1 MGTTSSPECLCEI
14 FLFGDQTA
22 RFAPALQE
30 LLLNK
35 NSPYLTAFV
44 GRVNFALKKE
54 ISSLPVTE
62 RQNFPSFVDVGDLVS
77 KFQQD
82 TKNPALESTLVCF
95 YQLCAFIQF
104 YDCQGRSYPRAD
116 GTHIV
121 GLCVGSLAAAAVSCS
136 QSLSDLLVAGV
147 DTVRVAFRLGLR
159 VLHTAELFD
168 AASVKTKDF
177 PSWSVAVAESVL
189 PRTSAEDTL
198 RRFIYDTGLASSSA
212 PYISSISHHSLTISG
227 PPLVLD
233 KLAKTLLSSPKD
245 AVSVPIHAPYH
256 APHLYAETDV
266 DEILAASGPICPFP
280 SRIPVISG
288 ASGKVFEA
296 LHLPQLLRSCV
307 KDMLT
312 LSLNI
317 TNVSNSVASVLSDT
331 NAANKVLRPI
341 SSSIATSVLSSLEP
355 SVSRGCRVDSSIT
368 KPTLFSLRT
377 VEQPPRVI
385 SGRSHHSKIAIVAMS
400 GRFPDA
406 ANLDEFW
413 DVLYQGR
420 DVHRQVPEDRFN
432 AESHYDATGRRKN
445 TSKVLNGCWIEKP
458 GQFDAKFF
466 NISPKEAEQSDPGQR
481 LALET
486 AYEALEMAGIVPDRT
501 PSTQRDRVGVF
512 YGMTS
517 DDWREVNSG
526 QNVDTYFIPGGN
538 RAFTPGRLNYF
549 FKFSGPSASI
559 DTACSSSL
567 TAIHM
572 ACNSLWRND
581 CDTAIAG
588 GTNIM
593 TNPDNFAGL
602 DRGHFLSR
610 TGNCNTFDDGA
621 DGYCRADGVGTI
633 VLKRLEDAEEDSD
646 PILGVIAGAYTNH
659 SAEAVSITRPHAGAQ
674 EYIFSKLLRESG
686 IDPYD
691 ISYVEMHGTGT
702 QAGDATEMSSV
713 LKTFAP
719 TGGRG
724 GRSPHQSLH
733 LGSAKANVGHAESA
747 SGVVALIKTL
757 LMLQNNTI
765 PPHCGIKTKINHHF
779 PTDLAE
785 RNVHIARAATPWN
798 RPAGGSG
805 IRRSFVNNF
814 SAAGGNSALLL
825 EDAPVSLA
833 DDRNLTDPRTTHV
846 VAISARSVGSL
857 KRNLDNLKAF
867 VERAQVE
874 GDFGFLTKL
883 SYTTTA
889 RRTHHQFRI
898 ALSAQTPEQLLS
910 KLAAASQRE
919 EVKRMPVT
927 LPSVGFV
934 FSGQGAQYGGMGK
947 EYFTS
952 FSLFRSAIQAYD
964 RIGQSQGLPSILP
977 LITGEA
983 DVESS
988 SPVEI
993 QLSLTCLQMALAKLW
1008 KSFGIEPSFVL
1019 GHSLGHY
1026 AALNVAGVLSASDTI
1041 YLTGTRA
1048 QLLLDKCEAGSH
1060 AMLAVRAS
1068 VLQIRQFL
1076 NANIHE
1082 VACVNGPREVVI
1094 SGKVTD
1100 INQLAEHLAA
1110 DNIKATR
1117 VQVPFAFHSAQ
1128 VDPILSDLD
1137 AAASRVTFHSP
1148 QIPMLCAL
1156 EASIFL
1162 PGDHGSIG
1170 PLHMQRHCRET
1181 VNFEGAL
1188 KTAER
1193 EGLIS
1198 TSGSTLWIE
1207 IGPHAVCST
1216 FLKASL
1222 GQNTM
1227 TIPSLRRAEDPWR
1240 VLSDGLSNLYNAG
1253 LAVDWNEYH
1262 RDFAACHQVLRLP
1275 SYSWD
1280 HKNYWIQYVHDW
1292 SLTKGDAPIATQHPI
1307 TTSPISTPSTP
1318 SVQKIVQ
1325 ETLRGQELTLLAE
1338 SDLASPLLA
1347 EIAHG
1352 HLVNGVK
1359 VCTSSLYADVGLTLG
1374 NYILSR
1380 HRPDLLGY
1388 AANVHHMQVYK
1399 PLILKED
1406 ASGTP
1411 LPTPFY
1417 IEVNYRVDTMT
1428 ASMTIRSS
1436 GSHHDGPVAKHVDC
1450 ELHFENPKDWE
1461 SEWDRQA
1468 YLIKRSIEYLENRA
1482 TQGLDSTLATGM
1494 IYKVFSSLVDY
1505 QQDGF
1510 KGLREV
1516 VLHSEDL
1523 EGTAKVRFR
1532 GPRGGFY
1539 CNPLWIDSCGQT
1551 TGFLMNCHQTTP
1563 RDYVYVNHG
1572 WKSMK
1577 LAREFQEDT
1586 TYRTY
1591 IHMRPVD
1598 GTKYAGDLYILDE
1611 NSTIIGVYG
1620 DITFQGLPRRVLNTV
1635 LPPPGA
1641 TPPEAL
1647 RGHRERPQPS
1657 PMHHTSLEAPG
1668 DKTVPSRPAVGAM
1681 TMPPP
1686 PAADDTSPQLR
1697 PLLRILSEEIGLSL
1711 SDLNDDDLDFAD
1723 HGVDSLL
1730 SLTLTG
1736 RMREDLGIDV
1746 DSSAF
1751 ITCPTLG
1758 QLKTFL
1764 GFTVSETSS
1773 SSSGGASGAG
1783 SPPTESEPDTST
1795 TLSSDGEQSKI
1806 DSDEEE
1812 DVRNAPR
1819 GHSLLHHFRATSTLL
1834 QGNPKRARSTLF
1846 LLPDGSGSATSYAS
1860 LPPISPAGDIAVY
1873 GLNCPWLKD
1882 ATHLVEFGLRG
1893 LSELYVS
1900 EILRRQPRGPYDLGG
1915 WSAGGICAYEVA
1927 LMLTRAGHRVDRLIL
1942 IDSPSPIGLEKLPPR
1957 LYDFLDAQNVFGS
1970 ENPHGAAGGGGS
1982 KAPEWLL
1989 AHFLAFVE
1997 ALDNYVAVP
2006 WEMALRSFKV
2016 GKGLENPLPS
2026 PPRAYLLWAED
2037 GVCKNP
2043 EDPRPEYSDDDPREM
2058 RWLLENRTSFGPN
2071 GWEALLGG
2079 EENTFVDRI
2088 SGANHFTMLKRG
2100 RNSGLVADFLARAF
2114 A

>member
-1 MGTTSSPECLCEI
+1 
-14 FLFGDQTA
+14 
-22 RFAPALQE
+22 
-30 LLLNK
+30 
-35 NSPYLTAFV
+35 
-44 GRVNFALKKE
+44 
-54 ISSLPVTE
+54 
-62 RQNFPSFVDVGDLVS
+62 
-77 KFQQD
+77 
-82 TKNPALESTLVCF
+82 
-95 YQLCAFIQF
+95 
-104 YDCQGRSYPRAD
+104 
-116 GTHIV
+116 
-121 GLCVGSLAAAAVSCS
+121 
-136 QSLSDLLVAGV
+136 
-147 DTVRVAFRLGLR
+147 
-159 VLHTAELFD
+159 
-168 AASVKTKDF
+168 
-177 PSWSVAVAESVL
+177 
-189 PRTSAEDTL
+189 
-198 RRFIYDTGLASSSA
+198 
-212 PYISSISHHSLTISG
+212 
-227 PPLVLD
+227 
-233 KLAKTLLSSPKD
+233 
-245 AVSVPIHAPYH
+245 
-256 APHLYAETDV
+256 
-266 DEILAASGPICPFP
+266 
-280 SRIPVISG
+280 
-288 ASGKVFEA
+288 
-296 LHLPQLLRSCV
+296 
-307 KDMLT
+307 
-312 LSLNI
+312 
-317 TNVSNSVASVLSDT
+317 
-331 NAANKVLRPI
+331 
-341 SSSIATSVLSSLEP
+341 
-355 SVSRGCRVDSSIT
+355 
-368 KPTLFSLRT
+368 
-377 VEQPPRVI
+377 
-385 SGRSHHSKIAIVAMS
+385 MS

-420 DVHRQVPEDRFN
+420 DVHRQIPEDRFD
-432 AESHYDATGRRKN
+432 AVSHHDATGRRKN
-445 TSKVLNGCWIEKP
+445 TSKVMNGCWIEEP
-458 GQFDAKFF
+458 GLFDAKFF

-526 QNVDTYFIPGGN
+526 QNVDTYFIPG
-538 RAFTPGRLNYF
+538 
-549 FKFSGPSASI
+549 
-559 DTACSSSL
+559 
-567 TAIHM
+567 
-572 ACNSLWRND
+572 
-581 CDTAIAG
+581 
-588 GTNIM
+588 
-593 TNPDNFAGL
+593 
-602 DRGHFLSR
+602 
-610 TGNCNTFDDGA
+610 NCNTFDDGA
-621 DGYCRADGVGTI
+621 DGYCRADGVGTV
-633 VLKRLEDAEEDSD
+633 VLKRLEEAEADND

-691 ISYVEMHGTGT
+691 VSYVEMHGTGT

-719 TGGRG
+719 TSGRG
-724 GRSPHQSLH
+724 GRSPDQSLH

-757 LMLQNNTI
+757 LMLQNSTI

-785 RNVHIARAATPWN
+785 RNVHIAKAATPWN
-798 RPAGGSG
+798 RPAGGKG

-825 EDAPVSLA
+825 EDAPISLA
-833 DDRNLTDPRTTHV
+833 DDRGLADPRTTHV

-857 KRNLDNLKAF
+857 KRNLENLKIF
-867 VERAQVE
+867 VEQAQVE
-874 GDFGFLTKL
+874 KNSEFLTKL

-889 RRTHHQFRI
+889 RRIHHHFRI
-898 ALSAQTPEQLLS
+898 ALSAQTTEQLLH
-910 KLAAASQRE
+910 KLDAAIRRQ
-919 EVKRMPVT
+919 EVKRTPVA

-934 FSGQGAQYGGMGK
+934 FSGQGAQYSGMGK
-947 EYFTS
+947 EYFNS
-952 FSLFRSAIQAYD
+952 FSLLRSEIQSYD
-964 RIGQSQGLPSILP
+964 RIGQSQGFPSILP

-983 DVESS
+983 EVESS

-993 QLSLTCLQMALAKLW
+993 QLSLACLQMALAKLW
-1008 KSFGIEPSFVL
+1008 KSFGIEASFVL

-1048 QLLLDKCEAGSH
+1048 QLLLDNCEAGSH

-1082 VACVNGPREVVI
+1082 VACINGPREVVI
-1094 SGKVTD
+1094 SGKVAD
-1100 INQLAEHLAA
+1100 INQLAERLAA

-1117 VQVPFAFHSAQ
+1117 VQVPYAFHSAQ

-1137 AAASRVTFHSP
+1137 VAASRVIFHSP
-1148 QIPMLCAL
+1148 QIPVLCAL
-1156 EASIFL
+1156 EASIFR

-1170 PLHMQRHCRET
+1170 PLHIQRHCRET

-1188 KTAER
+1188 KVAER

-1198 TSGSTLWIE
+1198 ASGSTLWIE
-1207 IGPHAVCST
+1207 IGPHTVCST

-1222 GQNTM
+1222 GQNTLA
-1227 TIPSLRRAEDPWR
+1227 IPSLRRTEDPWR
-1240 VLSDGLSNLYNAG
+1240 VLSDGLGNLYNAG

-1262 RDFAACHQVLRLP
+1262 RDFPACHQVLRLP

-1292 SLTKGDAPIATQHPI
+1292 SLTKGDAP
-1307 TTSPISTPSTP
+1307 TSTHNPVTASSISTLSTP
-1318 SVQKIVQ
+1318 SVQKIVR
-1325 ETLRGQELTLLAE
+1325 ETLRDQDLTLLAE

-1374 NYILSR
+1374 NYILKQ
-1380 HRPDLLGY
+1380 HRSDLVGY
-1388 AANVHHMQVYK
+1388 AVNVHHMQVYK

-1406 ASGTP
+1406 ASGTS
-1411 LPTPFY
+1411 LSTPFC
-1417 IEVNYRVDTMT
+1417 IEVKYRIDTLT
-1428 ASMTIRSS
+1428 ASMTIRSG
-1436 GSHHDGPVAKHVDC
+1436 GSHHDGLGTKHVDC
-1450 ELHFENPKDWE
+1450 ELRFENPKDWE
-1461 SEWDRQA
+1461 AEWDRQA
-1468 YLIKRSIEYLENRA
+1468 YLIKRSIEYLESRA

-1577 LAREFQEDT
+1577 LAKDFQEGT

-1611 NSTIIGVYG
+1611 NSTVIGVYG
-1620 DITFQGLPRRVLNTV
+1620 DITVSLFFFDHNLPLILVLTCISNSSKV
-1635 LPPPGA
+1635 FRGA
-1641 TPPEAL
+1641 FSTPCYLHLELHLQKHFEAIEKDHSHPRYTTLL
-1647 RGHRERPQPS
+1647 RKHQETDPF
-1657 PMHHTSLEAPG
+1657 HL
-1668 DKTVPSRPAVGAM
+1668 V
-1681 TMPPP
+1681 
-1686 PAADDTSPQLR
+1686 LR

-1751 ITCPTLG
+1751 IMCPTLG
-1758 QLKTFL
+1758 QLKKFL
-1764 GFTVSETSS
+1764 GFTISQTSS
-1773 SSSGGASGAG
+1773 SSSSSNSGTSAAG
-1783 SPPTESEPDTST
+1783 SPPTESEPDTSST
-1795 TLSSDGEQSKI
+1795 TLPSDGEDSKI
-1806 DSDEEE
+1806 DSDEYK
-1812 DVRNAPR
+1812 DIKRAPPYAP
-1819 GHSLLHHFRATSTLL
+1819 SLLHHFRATSTLL

-1860 LPPISPAGDIAVY
+1860 LPPISPNGDIAVY

-1882 ATHLVEFGLRG
+1882 AQHLVEFGLRG
-1893 LSELYVS
+1893 LAELYVS

-1915 WSAGGICAYEVA
+1915 WSAGGICAYEVS
-1927 LMLTRAGHRVDRLIL
+1927 LMLTRAGHRVDRLVL

-2006 WEMALRSFKV
+2006 WETALRGFKV
-2016 GKGLENPLPS
+2016 GEGLENLLPLP

-2071 GWEALLGG
+2071 GWEAILGG
-2079 EENTFVDRI
+2079 EDNTFVDRI

-2100 RNSGLVADFLARAF
+2100 RNASLVAEFLARAF

>member
-1 MGTTSSPECLCEI
+1 
-14 FLFGDQTA
+14 
-22 RFAPALQE
+22 
-30 LLLNK
+30 
-35 NSPYLTAFV
+35 
-44 GRVNFALKKE
+44 
-54 ISSLPVTE
+54 
-62 RQNFPSFVDVGDLVS
+62 
-77 KFQQD
+77 
-82 TKNPALESTLVCF
+82 
-95 YQLCAFIQF
+95 
-104 YDCQGRSYPRAD
+104 
-116 GTHIV
+116 
-121 GLCVGSLAAAAVSCS
+121 
-136 QSLSDLLVAGV
+136 
-147 DTVRVAFRLGLR
+147 
-159 VLHTAELFD
+159 
-168 AASVKTKDF
+168 
-177 PSWSVAVAESVL
+177 
-189 PRTSAEDTL
+189 
-198 RRFIYDTGLASSSA
+198 
-212 PYISSISHHSLTISG
+212 
-227 PPLVLD
+227 
-233 KLAKTLLSSPKD
+233 
-245 AVSVPIHAPYH
+245 
-256 APHLYAETDV
+256 
-266 DEILAASGPICPFP
+266 
-280 SRIPVISG
+280 
-288 ASGKVFEA
+288 
-296 LHLPQLLRSCV
+296 
-307 KDMLT
+307 
-312 LSLNI
+312 
-317 TNVSNSVASVLSDT
+317 
-331 NAANKVLRPI
+331 
-341 SSSIATSVLSSLEP
+341 
-355 SVSRGCRVDSSIT
+355 
-368 KPTLFSLRT
+368 
-377 VEQPPRVI
+377 
-385 SGRSHHSKIAIVAMS
+385 MS

-420 DVHRQVPEDRFN
+420 DVHRQIPEDRFD
-432 AESHYDATGRRKN
+432 AVSHHDATGRRKN
-445 TSKVLNGCWIEKP
+445 TSKVMNGCWIEEP
-458 GQFDAKFF
+458 GLFDAKFF

-588 GTNIM
+588 GTNVM

-621 DGYCRADGVGTI
+621 DGYCRADGVGTV
-633 VLKRLEDAEEDSD
+633 VLKRLEEAEADND

-691 ISYVEMHGTGT
+691 VSYVEMHGTGT

-719 TGGRG
+719 TSGRG
-724 GRSPHQSLH
+724 GRSPDQSLH

-757 LMLQNNTI
+757 LMLQNSTI

-785 RNVHIARAATPWN
+785 RNVHIAKAATPWN
-798 RPAGGSG
+798 RPAGGKG

-825 EDAPVSLA
+825 EDAPISLA
-833 DDRNLTDPRTTHV
+833 DDRGLADPRTTHV

-857 KRNLDNLKAF
+857 KRNLENLKIF
-867 VERAQVE
+867 VEQAQVE
-874 GDFGFLTKL
+874 KNSEFLTKL

-889 RRTHHQFRI
+889 RRIHHHFRI
-898 ALSAQTPEQLLS
+898 ALSAQTTEQLLH
-910 KLAAASQRE
+910 KLDAAIRRQ
-919 EVKRMPVT
+919 EVKRTPVA

-934 FSGQGAQYGGMGK
+934 FSGQGAQYSGMGK
-947 EYFTS
+947 EYFNS
-952 FSLFRSAIQAYD
+952 FSLLRSEIQSYD
-964 RIGQSQGLPSILP
+964 RIGQSQGFPSILP

-983 DVESS
+983 EVESS

-993 QLSLTCLQMALAKLW
+993 QLSLACLQMALAKLW
-1008 KSFGIEPSFVL
+1008 KSFGIEASFVL

-1048 QLLLDKCEAGSH
+1048 QLLLDNCEAGSH

-1082 VACVNGPREVVI
+1082 VACINGPREVVI
-1094 SGKVTD
+1094 SGKVAD
-1100 INQLAEHLAA
+1100 INQLAERLAA

-1117 VQVPFAFHSAQ
+1117 VQVPYAFHSAQ

-1137 AAASRVTFHSP
+1137 VAASRVIFHSP
-1148 QIPMLCAL
+1148 QIPVLCAL
-1156 EASIFL
+1156 EASIFR

-1170 PLHMQRHCRET
+1170 PLHIQRHCRET

-1188 KTAER
+1188 KVAER

-1198 TSGSTLWIE
+1198 ASGSTLWIE
-1207 IGPHAVCST
+1207 IGPHTVCST

-1222 GQNTM
+1222 GQNTLA
-1227 TIPSLRRAEDPWR
+1227 IPSLRRTEDPWR
-1240 VLSDGLSNLYNAG
+1240 VLSDGLGNLYNAG

-1262 RDFAACHQVLRLP
+1262 RDFPACHQVLRLP

-1292 SLTKGDAPIATQHPI
+1292 SLTKGDAP
-1307 TTSPISTPSTP
+1307 TSTHNPVTASSISTLSTP
-1318 SVQKIVQ
+1318 SVQKIVR
-1325 ETLRGQELTLLAE
+1325 ETLRDQDLTLLAE

-1374 NYILSR
+1374 NYILKQ
-1380 HRPDLLGY
+1380 HRSDLVGY
-1388 AANVHHMQVYK
+1388 AVNVHHMQVYK

-1406 ASGTP
+1406 ASGTS
-1411 LPTPFY
+1411 LPTPFC
-1417 IEVNYRVDTMT
+1417 IEVKYRIDTLT
-1428 ASMTIRSS
+1428 ASMTIRSG
-1436 GSHHDGPVAKHVDC
+1436 GSHHDGLGTKHVDC
-1450 ELHFENPKDWE
+1450 ELRFENPKDWE
-1461 SEWDRQA
+1461 AEWDRQA
-1468 YLIKRSIEYLENRA
+1468 YLIKRSIEYLESRA

-1577 LAREFQEDT
+1577 LAKDFQEGT

-1611 NSTIIGVYG
+1611 NSTVIGVYG
-1620 DITFQGLPRRVLNTV
+1620 DITVFRGAFSTPCYLHLELHLQKHFEAIEKDHSHPRYTTL
-1635 LPPPGA
+1635 
-1641 TPPEAL
+1641 L
-1647 RGHRERPQPS
+1647 RKHQETDPF
-1657 PMHHTSLEAPG
+1657 HL
-1668 DKTVPSRPAVGAM
+1668 V
-1681 TMPPP
+1681 
-1686 PAADDTSPQLR
+1686 LR

-1751 ITCPTLG
+1751 IMCPTLG
-1758 QLKTFL
+1758 QLKKFL
-1764 GFTVSETSS
+1764 GFTISQTSS
-1773 SSSGGASGAG
+1773 SSSSSNSGTSAAG
-1783 SPPTESEPDTST
+1783 SPPTESEPDTSST
-1795 TLSSDGEQSKI
+1795 TLPSDGEDSKI
-1806 DSDEEE
+1806 DSDEYK
-1812 DVRNAPR
+1812 DIKRAPPYAP
-1819 GHSLLHHFRATSTLL
+1819 SLLHHFRATSTLL

-1860 LPPISPAGDIAVY
+1860 LPPISPNGDIAVY

-1882 ATHLVEFGLRG
+1882 AQHLVEFGLRG
-1893 LSELYVS
+1893 LAELYVS

-1915 WSAGGICAYEVA
+1915 WSAGGICAYEVS
-1927 LMLTRAGHRVDRLIL
+1927 LMLTRAGHRVDRLVL

-2006 WEMALRSFKV
+2006 WETALRGFKV
-2016 GKGLENPLPS
+2016 GKGLENLLPL

-2071 GWEALLGG
+2071 GWEAILGG
-2079 EENTFVDRI
+2079 EDNTFVNRI

-2100 RNSGLVADFLARAF
+2100 RNAGLVAEFLARAF

>member
-1 MGTTSSPECLCEI
+1 MGSTSSPESLCEV
-14 FLFGDQTA
+14 FLFGDQTT
-22 RFAPALQE
+22 RFEPALQE

-35 NSPYLTAFV
+35 NSPYLTAFID
-44 GRVNFALKKE
+44 RIKITLKKE
-54 ISSLPVTE
+54 ISSLPATE
-62 RQNFPSFVDVGDLVS
+62 RQLFPPFVDIGDLVS
-77 KFQQD
+77 KFQQGA
-82 TKNPALESTLVCF
+82 KNPALESVLACL
-95 YQLCAFIQF
+95 YQLCAYIQF
-104 YDCQGRSYPRAD
+104 YDCQGRSYPQ
-116 GTHIV
+116 GHGNHVV

-136 QSLSDLLVAGV
+136 HSLSDLVFAGV

-159 VLHTAELFD
+159 VLHTAKLFD

-177 PSWSVAVAESVL
+177 PRWSIAVSESVF
-189 PRTSAEDTL
+189 PRNSAEDTL
-198 RRFIYDTGLASSSA
+198 RKFKDDAGLASSFA
-212 PYISSISHHSLTISG
+212 PYISSFSQHSLTISG

-233 KLAKTLLSSPKD
+233 KLAKALLSSPKD

-256 APHLYAETDV
+256 APHLYTETDI
-266 DEILAASGPICPFP
+266 DEVLAASGPISPFP
-280 SRIPVISG
+280 SYNPVISA
-288 ASGKVFEA
+288 ASGKILEA
-296 LHLPQLLRSCV
+296 FHLPQLLRSCV

-312 LSLNI
+312 LPLDI
-317 TNVSNSVASVLSDT
+317 TKISYSVASVLSDT
-331 NAANKVLRPI
+331 NTTHRVLRPI
-341 SSSIATSVLSSLEP
+341 GSNLGTSILSSLEP
-355 SVSRGCRVDSSIT
+355 SVSQGCSVDSSIAN
-368 KPTLFSLRT
+368 PTSFPFQTS
-377 VEQPPRVI
+377 EQPPRVI
-385 SGRSHHSKIAIVAMS
+385 SGRPHDSKIAIVAMS

-413 DVLYQGR
+413 DILYQGR
-420 DVHRQVPEDRFN
+420 DVHRQIPEDRFDV
-432 AESHYDATGRRKN
+432 ESHYDATGRRKN
-445 TSKVLNGCWIEKP
+445 TSKVMNGCWIEEP
-458 GQFDAKFF
+458 GLFDAKFF
-466 NISPKEAEQSDPGQR
+466 NVSPKEAEQSDPGQR

-588 GTNIM
+588 GTNVM

-621 DGYCRADGVGTI
+621 DGYCRADGVGTV
-633 VLKRLEDAEEDSD
+633 VLKRLEDAETDND
-646 PILGVIAGAYTNH
+646 PILGVIVGAYTNH

-691 ISYVEMHGTGT
+691 VSYVEMHGTGT

-719 TGGRG
+719 TSGHG

-825 EDAPVSLA
+825 EDAPVSFTDDQSLA
-833 DDRNLTDPRTTHV
+833 DPRTTHV
-846 VAISARSVGSL
+846 VAISARSAGSL
-857 KRNLDNLKAF
+857 RRNLESLKTF
-867 VERAQVE
+867 VQQAQLE
-874 GDFGFLTKL
+874 GDSGFLAKL

-889 RRTHHQFRI
+889 RRMHHHFRI
-898 ALSAQTPEQLLS
+898 ALSAQTPEQLLH
-910 KLAAASQRE
+910 KLDAATERE
-919 EVKRMPVT
+919 EVKRTPVT

-934 FSGQGAQYGGMGK
+934 FSGQGAQFSGMGQ
-947 EYFTS
+947 EYFNS
-952 FSLFRSAIQAYD
+952 FSLFRSEIQAYN
-964 RIGQSQGLPSILP
+964 RVGQSQGFPSILP
-977 LITGEA
+977 LITGE
-983 DVESS
+983 VEVGTS

-1008 KSFGIEPSFVL
+1008 KSFGIEPSFVF

-1026 AALNVAGVLSASDTI
+1026 AALNIAGVLSASDTI

-1060 AMLAVRAS
+1060 AMLAVRVS

-1082 VACVNGPREVVI
+1082 VACINGPREVVI
-1094 SGKVTD
+1094 SGKVAD
-1100 INQLAEHLAA
+1100 INQLAERLAA

-1137 AAASRVTFHSP
+1137 VAASRVTFHSP
-1148 QIPMLCAL
+1148 QIPVLCAL
-1156 EASIFL
+1156 EASIIR
-1162 PGDHGSIG
+1162 PGDHVSIG

-1193 EGLIS
+1193 ESLIS
-1198 TSGSTLWIE
+1198 TGGGTLWIE
-1207 IGPHAVCST
+1207 IGPHTVCSA

-1222 GQNTM
+1222 GQNTLA
-1227 TIPSLRRAEDPWR
+1227 IPSLRRTEDPWR

-1262 RDFAACHQVLRLP
+1262 RDFTVCHQVLRLP
-1275 SYSWD
+1275 SYSWE

-1292 SLTKGDAPIATQHPI
+1292 SLTKGDAPTLTHNLNTA
-1307 TTSPISTPSTP
+1307 SPLSALSTPT
-1318 SVQKIVQ
+1318 VQKIVR
-1325 ETLRGQELTLLAE
+1325 ETLCGQDLTLQAE

-1347 EIAHG
+1347 EIARG

-1374 NYILSR
+1374 DYILGR
-1380 HRPDLLGY
+1380 HRSDLVDY
-1388 AANVHHMQVYK
+1388 AVNVQHMQVYK

-1406 ASGTP
+1406 TSGTS
-1411 LPTPFY
+1411 LPTPFC
-1417 IEVNYRVDTMT
+1417 IEVNYRIDTMT
-1428 ASMTIRSS
+1428 ASMTIRS
-1436 GSHHDGPVAKHVDC
+1436 GDSHDERPSTKHVDC
-1450 ELHFENPKDWE
+1450 ELHFENPKDWGA
-1461 SEWDRQA
+1461 EWHRQA
-1468 YLIKRSIEYLENRA
+1468 YLIKRSVEYLESRA

-1516 VLHSEDL
+1516 VLHSEEL

-1539 CNPLWIDSCGQT
+1539 CNPMWIDSCGQT

-1577 LAREFQEDT
+1577 LARDFQEDT

-1591 IHMRPVD
+1591 VHMRPVD
-1598 GTKYAGDLYILDE
+1598 GTKFAGDLYVLDE

-1641 TPPEAL
+1641 SPPEAL

-1657 PMHHTSLEAPG
+1657 LMPHPSSESPG
-1668 DKTVPSRPAVGAM
+1668 GRPVPSRPAVSAISL
-1681 TMPPP
+1681 PPP
-1686 PAADDTSPQLR
+1686 PAVDDTFSQLR

-1736 RMREDLGIDV
+1736 RMREDLGIDM

-1764 GFTVSETSS
+1764 GFAVSETSI
-1773 SSSGGASGAG
+1773 SSGDSGAV
-1783 SPPTESEPDTST
+1783 SPPTESEPDSST
-1795 TLSSDGEQSKI
+1795 TLPSDGEQSEVDK
-1806 DSDEEE
+1806 DVDE
-1812 DVRNAPR
+1812 DMKSVPRAP
-1819 GHSLLHHFRATSTLL
+1819 SLLHQFRATSTLL
-1834 QGNPKRARSTLF
+1834 QGSPKRARSTLF

-1860 LPPISPAGDIAVY
+1860 LPLISPNGDIAVY

-1882 ATHLVEFGLRG
+1882 AKHLVEFGLRG
-1893 LSELYVS
+1893 LAELYVS
-1900 EILRRQPRGPYDLGG
+1900 EILRRQPQGPYDLGG

-1927 LMLTRAGHRVDRLIL
+1927 LLLTRAGHRVDRLVL

-1970 ENPHGAAGGGGS
+1970 ENPHGAAGGGS
-1982 KAPEWLL
+1982 KAPGWLL

-1997 ALDNYVAVP
+1997 ALDNYVSVP
-2006 WEMALRSFKV
+2006 WEIALA
-2016 GKGLENPLPS
+2016 GKGLEGPLPL

-2043 EDPRPEYSDDDPREM
+2043 EDPRPEYSEDDPREM
-2058 RWLLENRTSFGPN
+2058 RWLLENRTSFGLN

-2088 SGANHFTMLKRG
+2088 SGANHFTMLKGG
-2100 RNSGLVADFLARAF
+2100 RNASLVADFLARAF